1 MICPRCRKS
10 MVQNAYADPGQHQCN
25 VCDLVIVYNDDGEI
39 VSTNE
44 TCGKAYILRGATGR
58 ATRGHTNCRYSFTP
72 RSNHRLPKTEECAQR
87 GDHWPYMRT

>member
-1 MICPRCRKS
+1 

-44 TCGKAYILRGATGR
+44 TCGKAYILRVATGR
-58 ATRGHTNCRYSFTP
+58 ATRGNTNGRYSFTP
-72 RSNHRLPKTEECAQR
+72 RSNYRLPKTTRSVLREAITSR
-87 GDHWPYMRT
+87 MRT

>member
-1 MICPRCRKS
+1 VICPRCRKS
-10 MVQNAYADPGQHQCN
+10 MVQNAYADPGQYQCN
-25 VCDLVIVYNDDGEI
+25 TCGLVLTVNDDWEI

-72 RSNHRLPKTEECAQR
+72 RSNHRLPKTTRSVLREAIT
-87 GDHWPYMRT
+87 GRT